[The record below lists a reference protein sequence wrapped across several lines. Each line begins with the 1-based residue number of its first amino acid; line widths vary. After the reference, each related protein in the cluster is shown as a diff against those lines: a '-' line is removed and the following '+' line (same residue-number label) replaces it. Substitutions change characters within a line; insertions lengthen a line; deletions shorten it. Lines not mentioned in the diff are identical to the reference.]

1 MRFAE
6 KIKLKIQNMLLSL
19 VNFLMIFAIP
29 LLVVGFWLLIP
40 LIDFSFSQPN
50 GDDPVIFY
58 YLFAKKRYKS
68 HYFILRILTISNM
81 FMATQ
86 RWF

>member
-1 MRFAE
+1 MKFAE
-6 KIKLKIQNMLLSL
+6 KIKLKIRNMLISL

-40 LIDFSFSQPN
+40 LIDFGYSEPN

-58 YLFAKKRYKS
+58 YLFTKNV
-68 HYFILRILTISNM
+68 FV
-81 FMATQ
+81 
-86 RWF
+86 

>member
-6 KIKLKIQNMLLSL
+6 KIKLKIQNMLISL

-50 GDDPVIFY
+50 GDDPVIFL
-58 YLFAKKRYKS
+58 LFICEKTLQRLI
-68 HYFILRILTISNM
+68 ILSLE
-81 FMATQ
+81 F
-86 RWF
+86 